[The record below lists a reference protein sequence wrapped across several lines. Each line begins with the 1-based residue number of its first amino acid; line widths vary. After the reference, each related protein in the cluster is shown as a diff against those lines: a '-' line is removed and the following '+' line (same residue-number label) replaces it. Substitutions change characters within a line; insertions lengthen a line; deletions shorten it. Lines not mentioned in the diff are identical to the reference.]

1 MPNLSDLK
9 NLSVLYADDDDLL
22 RKSTSNTL
30 ESLFKKVYTAKDGLE
45 AISIYKNIK
54 DIHIIMLDIK
64 MGSTSGIDVAKYIRE
79 KNKNVPIFLVS
90 SYTETKDMLEAIKL
104 RVVDYIQKPFT
115 FKELIDTLLSCLE
128 NMNDNQELIQNL
140 SDGLDYCPYKKE
152 LILENTI
159 ISLSNNEIIV
169 LEYLIQ
175 HKGQMTRYEVLTNIL
190 GDNTTEKALKNMI
203 SRLHKKTGKNL
214 IKNIAKLGYILH

>member
-1 MPNLSDLK
+1 MPDLSDLK
-9 NLSVLYADDDDLL
+9 NLSVLYSDDDDLL

-45 AISIYKNIK
+45 AITVYENIK

-64 MGSTSGIDVAKYIRE
+64 MGSVSGIDVAKYIRE
-79 KNKNVPIFLVS
+79 KNKTIPIFLVS

-115 FKELIDTLLSCLE
+115 FKELINALTSCLE
-128 NMNDNQELIQNL
+128 NMDNNELIKNIT
-140 SDGLDYCPYKKE
+140 DGIDYSPYKKE
-152 LILENTI
+152 LIQGNTTI
-159 ISLSNNEIIV
+159 QLSNNEIIV

-175 HKGQMTRYEVLTNIL
+175 HKGQAIRYEVLINIL
-190 GDNTTEKALKNMI
+190 GDECTEIALKNVV
-203 SRLHKKTGKNL
+203 SRLHKKIGTNI
-214 IKNIAKLGYILH
+214 IKNIAKFGYILS